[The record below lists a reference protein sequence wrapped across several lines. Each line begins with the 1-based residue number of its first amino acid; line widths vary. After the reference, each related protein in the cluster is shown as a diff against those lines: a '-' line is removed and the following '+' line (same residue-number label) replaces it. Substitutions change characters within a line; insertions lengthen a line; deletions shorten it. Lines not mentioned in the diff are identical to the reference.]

1 LHFQS
6 VLRLDYHYQMSP
18 WISSLIAIAIV
29 SGIPLAVTLL
39 LASRERT
46 VRAFI
51 PQLTALGSGALLGA
65 AVFHL
70 IPESLEGGRGP
81 LAVFVAVVVG
91 YLSFALIE
99 RILASHDHAHSHG
112 LELGAPP
119 ARHPNTCETVSGL
132 SPSDAPVHRGHKHAD
147 AAHDHSDHSHH
158 QHDHG
163 AAHKAPAGLVPLA
176 FVGDA
181 LHNLVDG
188 MLIAAGFLT
197 DPSFGFLTA
206 VAIGL
211 HELPREIGTFG
222 LFVHGGVHPMRAVA
236 YNVVTAVI
244 SFAGAAITLLVGAH
258 AAELGENILPFA
270 AGSYLYIAFAV
281 GIPAFAR
288 QGSSA
293 PRLARVG
300 ALVGGFALMAVSA
313 AL

>member
-1 LHFQS
+1 
-6 VLRLDYHYQMSP
+6 MSP

-39 LASRERT
+39 LAARERT

-70 IPESLEGGRGP
+70 IPESLAGGRGP
-81 LAVFVAVVVG
+81 VAVFAAVVVG

-99 RILASHDHAHSHG
+99 RMLASHDHAHAHG
-112 LELGAPP
+112 LELGAPS
-119 ARHPNTCETVSGL
+119 ARNHGSTETHES
-132 SPSDAPVHRGHKHAD
+132 RIGHHEHHHGEHEHA
-147 AAHDHSDHSHH
+147 HEHSRDP
-158 QHDHG
+158 
-163 AAHKAPAGLVPLA
+163 KAPAGLVPLA

-236 YNVVTAVI
+236 YNLITAVI
-244 SFAGAAITLLVGAH
+244 SFAGAAVTLLVGAH

-281 GIPAFAR
+281 GIPALAK

-293 PRLARVG
+293 PRVARVG
-300 ALVGGFALMAVSA
+300 ALLGGFALMAVSA